1 MAGILFGM
9 AESTAASPPQP
20 NPPPSRP
27 SQLTTFAALVNLV
40 DAILT
45 LFGEAAI
52 LTGRMI
58 KSIVRYGINL
68 GDLMKQMA
76 AIGAD
81 SIWIVLI
88 ISAATGSVF
97 ALYTAK
103 LSLSIG
109 IVDFVGGT
117 LGYAYLNELGPVLG
131 GVAFAA
137 RSGSAVAAE
146 IGSMVVTEQVDALK
160 ALAVSPIRYLVVPR
174 VLAAILMLPVLTVI
188 GDVMG
193 LFSGY
198 FSALMNGIPSGA
210 FISSLLKYT
219 RPLDLTRGLIK
230 ATAFGFIVGIVACQQ
245 GLRTKD
251 GATGVGRSTTNAVV
265 LCVMLISI
273 SDLIIAM
280 LLQQNRGR

>member
-1 MAGILFGM
+1 M
-9 AESTAASPPQP
+9 AEQAAKSPPQQSSKP
-20 NPPPSRP
+20 RKDSVIG
-27 SQLTTFAALVNLV
+27 AASGLVSLV
-40 DAILT
+40 DGILT

-52 LTGRMI
+52 LTGKMI
-58 KSIVRYGINL
+58 QSIVRYGINVK
-68 GDLMKQMA
+68 DLIRQMS

-109 IVDFVGGT
+109 VVDFVGGT

-137 RSGSAVAAE
+137 RSGAAIAAE

-174 VLAAILMLPVLTVI
+174 VLAAIMMLPVLTVI
-188 GDVMG
+188 GDVVG
-193 LFSGY
+193 LFSG
-198 FSALMNGIPSGA
+198 FMSAQMNGVPPVA
-210 FISSLLKYT
+210 FLSSLYKYT

-230 ATAFGFIVGIVACQQ
+230 AIAFGFIVGIVACQQ
-245 GLRTKD
+245 GLRTKG
-251 GATGVGRSTTNAVV
+251 GASGVGRSTTNAVV

>member
-1 MAGILFGM
+1 M
-9 AESTAASPPQP
+9 AEQTATSPPQQS
-20 NPPPSRP
+20 PPLPQPRKASGT
-27 SQLTTFAALVNLV
+27 TTFAALVTLV
-40 DAILT
+40 DGILT

-52 LTGRMI
+52 LTGNMI
-58 KSIVRYGINL
+58 KSMVRYGINL
-68 GDLMKQMA
+68 GDLLKQMA
-76 AIGAD
+76 MIGAD

-103 LSLSIG
+103 LSLTIG
-109 IVDFVGGT
+109 VVDFVGGT

-137 RSGSAVAAE
+137 RSGAAVAAE

-160 ALAVSPIRYLVVPR
+160 AMAVSPIRYLVVPR
-174 VLAAILMLPVLTVI
+174 VLAAIMMLPVLTVI
-188 GDVMG
+188 GDVVG
-193 LFSGY
+193 LFSG
-198 FSALMNGIPSGA
+198 FLSAQMNGVPPAA
-210 FISSLLKYT
+210 FINSLLKYT
-219 RPLDLTRGLIK
+219 RPLDLSRGLVK

-273 SDLIIAM
+273 ADLIIAM
-280 LLQQNRGR
+280 LLQQAKGR

>member
-1 MAGILFGM
+1 M
-9 AESTAASPPQP
+9 AEQAAKSPPQQSP
-20 NPPPSRP
+20 KSHKA
-27 SQLTTFAALVNLV
+27 SVIGSESALVSLI
-40 DAILT
+40 DGILT

-52 LTGRMI
+52 LTGKMI
-58 KSIVRYGINL
+58 QSIVRYGVNVK
-68 GDLMKQMA
+68 DLIKQMS

-109 IVDFVGGT
+109 VVDFVGGT

-137 RSGSAVAAE
+137 RSGAAVAAE

-174 VLAAILMLPVLTVI
+174 VLAAIMMLPLLTVI
-188 GDVMG
+188 GDVVG
-193 LFSGY
+193 LVSG
-198 FSALMNGIPSGA
+198 FLSAQANGVPPAA
-210 FISSLLKYT
+210 FLSSLYKYT

-245 GLRTKD
+245 GLRTKG
-251 GATGVGRSTTNAVV
+251 GASGVGRSTTNAVV